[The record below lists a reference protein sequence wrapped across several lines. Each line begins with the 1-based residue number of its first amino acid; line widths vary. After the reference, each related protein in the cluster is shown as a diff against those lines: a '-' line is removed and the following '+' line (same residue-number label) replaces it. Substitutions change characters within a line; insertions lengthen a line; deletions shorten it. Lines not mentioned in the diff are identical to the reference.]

1 MAKFGVTDAD
11 NYGGQGGNY
20 FSLKDDGDSA
30 VVRFMYNSIEDIDG
44 YAVHRVDVGNNK
56 FRYVNCLR
64 EYNDPLDVCP
74 LCAARNFQQAKFY
87 FNIYDLD
94 EEEVKIWERGKQILK
109 SLVPVLQQI
118 NGPICG
124 TPVKIIRHGQAGDQY
139 TKYDFELL
147 APDGVTMEDLPDP
160 IDPNEKIILTYTFD
174 ELQNFV
180 KTGRLPNAEVAV
192 DNSNGYNSGRNNN
205 YSNNNGGNEIRRR
218 YPSND
223 NNGRGGTGNNRAF

>member
-1 MAKFGVTDAD
+1 MANFSVFDAE

-30 VVRFMYNSIEDIDG
+30 VVRFMYNSIDDIEG

-87 FNIYDLD
+87 FNLYDLD

-109 SLVPVLQQI
+109 SLIPVLQQI
-118 NGPICG
+118 SGPICG
-124 TPVKIIRHGQAGDQY
+124 TPVKITRHGQAGDQY

-147 APDGVTMEDLPDP
+147 QSDGVTMEDLPET
-160 IDPNEKIILTYTFD
+160 IDPNEKIILSYTFD
-174 ELQNFV
+174 EIQNFV
-180 KTGRLPNAEVAV
+180 KTGRLPNSETVAT
-192 DNSNGYNSGRNNN
+192 NTSNNYNGGYNNNN
-205 YSNNNGGNEIRRR
+205 SGAEIRRR
-218 YPSND
+218 YPTND